1 MRNKKSIA
9 LIVLLGIAIYLKSIG
24 NTFVLDD
31 NSQIVNNP
39 LIYSLTNIPKL
50 FLGSSFGGGTGLQ
63 GIYYKPLMTS
73 IFAIF
78 YHFFGGNTLP
88 YHLFQLTIHIAN
100 GILIFYLL
108 KKFFNQNLS
117 LVLSLVFISHPINTE
132 AVVYISALQDTLFLF
147 FGLLAMLIITKP
159 ILKLRHYLFYFLLLT
174 LALLS
179 KDTGILFIFIGVCYK
194 LIFKKKNFFKFSI
207 ANLILF
213 GIYLWVRSYTVGLL
227 PIAKD
232 VPFSIMRA
240 PLIERLITIPAI
252 IFYYLKIFFFPKDMA
267 VAQMWTVKSASFS
280 NFVLPF
286 LVDALFILSLIVI
299 AKKLR
304 TGASKYLHIFI
315 FFLVWFLLG
324 LSLHLNLFPLDAT
337 VTDRW
342 FYFPIVGLLGLL
354 GVIIQEYFF
363 KKNLFEKQLP
373 VLAVILIAIL
383 SVCSFVRTLD
393 WKNGLTLAQHDVKI
407 NQNSFALENNLGYE
421 LVNAGRYG
429 EALIHEQKSTEL
441 APWWWLNWNNLG
453 MIYRHL
459 GDQNNDPT
467 LIIKSEQSFLKAIEN
482 TSSFYLPYENLA
494 ETYLNF
500 EKPEI
505 TEKFVVDA
513 SKKIHLSGSLWFYLS
528 LAEYKLDN
536 KKGAIEAAAQA
547 LTLNP
552 DNERMK
558 QLHQGL
564 IDNTPIQ
571 LQKPKY

>member
-1 MRNKKSIA
+1 MNNKKSIV
-9 LIVLLGIAIYLKSIG
+9 LIILLGIAIYLKSLG

-39 LIYSLTNIPKL
+39 LIYSLSNIPKL

-117 LVLSLVFISHPINTE
+117 LILSLIFISHPINTE

-147 FGLLAMLIITKP
+147 FGLAGMLIITRP
-159 ILKLRHYLFYFLLLT
+159 ILKLKHYLLYFLLLT

-179 KDTGILFIFIGVCYK
+179 KDTGILFIFVGIFYK
-194 LIFKKKNFFKFSI
+194 LIFSKKDFLKFLT

-213 GIYLWVRSYTVGLL
+213 GTYLGVRSYTVGLL

-232 VPFSIMRA
+232 IPFSIMRA
-240 PLIERLITIPAI
+240 SLIERLTTVPAI
-252 IFYYLKIFFFPKDMA
+252 VFYYLKIFFFPKDMA
-267 VAQMWTVKSASFS
+267 VAQMWTVKSLTFN
-280 NFVLPF
+280 NFVLP
-286 LVDALFILSLIVI
+286 LLIDALFISALIVV
-299 AKKLR
+299 AQKLR
-304 TGASKYLHIFI
+304 TRASKYLHLFI
-315 FFLVWFLLG
+315 FFLIWFLLG
-324 LSLHLNLFPLDAT
+324 LSLHLNIFPLDAT
-337 VTDRW
+337 ATDRW
-342 FYFPIVGLLGLL
+342 FYFPVIGLLGIL
-354 GVIIQEYFF
+354 GVIIQEYFLKNNLF
-363 KKNLFEKQLP
+363 KKQL
-373 VLAVILIAIL
+373 LILSLILIAIL
-383 SVCSFVRTLD
+383 SVLSFVRAND
-393 WKNGLTLAQHDVKI
+393 WKNGLTLAEHDVKI

-421 LVNAGRYG
+421 LVGAGRYE

-453 MIYRHL
+453 IIYRHL
-459 GDQNNDPT
+459 GDQNNDLT
-467 LIIKSEQSFLKAIEN
+467 LIIKAEQSFTKSTEN

-505 TEKFVVDA
+505 TEKFILDA
-513 SKKIHLSGSLWFYLS
+513 SKKIHLSGNLWFYLS
-528 LAEYKLDN
+528 LAEYKLGN
-536 KKGAIEAAAQA
+536 KNGATEAAAQA
-547 LTLNP
+547 LKLNP
-552 DNERMK
+552 NNERIS
-558 QLHQGL
+558 QLYQGL
-564 IDNTPIQ
+564 LNNTPIE
-571 LQKPKY
+571 LHKPKY